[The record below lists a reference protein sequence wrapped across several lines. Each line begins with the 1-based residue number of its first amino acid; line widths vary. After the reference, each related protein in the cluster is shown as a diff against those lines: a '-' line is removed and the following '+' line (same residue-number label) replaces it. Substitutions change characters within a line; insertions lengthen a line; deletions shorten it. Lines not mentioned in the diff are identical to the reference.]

1 MQKFRIPV
9 RVPEWYAMGEV
20 VVMLSMSQDKVSVA
34 SSALVVYFHICPAFT
49 LPLLPCTDMYL
60 FCTLINFQCNLETL
74 NY

>member
-34 SSALVVYFHICPAFT
+34 SSALVDYFNIRPAFT
-49 LPLLPCTDMYL
+49 LPLLPYTDMYP
-60 FCTLINFQCNLETL
+60 FCTLINF
-74 NY
+74 